1 MKKILLLI
9 LDGFGLRE
17 NESGNVINMSN
28 IPNIKKIMTDY
39 PISALDASG
48 ISVGLPRGVNGNCE
62 TGHMTIGAGR
72 YIKQPLTLIN
82 EKIKD
87 KTFFDNDE
95 LLDLMD
101 YVNDN
106 KSTLHMIGLISSD
119 NVYSSIDHFY
129 AALALAKIRN
139 VENVV
144 FHFITDGKES
154 LPMEANNL
162 IKTFVEKMNKVNL
175 GVIGTICGR
184 YFAMDH
190 DNNYDRV
197 KKAYD
202 ALVYGIG
209 NTFTDYDRCLSLHYK
224 NGITDE
230 FVNPSIITKGSYIKE
245 NDGLLFLNYR
255 PEAMKELISSFTDT
269 DFNMFNVKKFNNL
282 KCVSLYGVSENI
294 DVAFTN
300 ETISNTFGKY
310 LADLGFKQARIA
322 EADKYQYVTYYFDG
336 AEDISDKN
344 LFKMLVPSAKVPR
357 FDMKPEMSAGEIT
370 ESVLS
375 AMEDD
380 FDFILVNYANP
391 DALGHTGNIPACVRS
406 LESIDVCIGHIL
418 EKAQENFYEIV
429 ITSDH
434 GNIEYMKD
442 AEGNVITKHTDSKV
456 PLIICNNNYKL
467 KEEGTLQDVIPTL
480 IDMYEI
486 SKPKEM
492 TGESL
497 LIKENAN

>member
-1 MKKILLLI
+1 MKKIILLI
-9 LDGFGLRE
+9 LDGFGLRDD
-17 NESGNVINMSN
+17 ESGNVINMSN
-28 IPNIKKIMTDY
+28 IPNIKKIMSDY
-39 PISALDASG
+39 PISSLEASG
-48 ISVGLPRGVNGNCE
+48 VSVGLPKGVNGNCE
-62 TGHMTIGAGR
+62 VGHMTIGAGR

-87 KTFFDNDE
+87 KSFFENDE

-106 KSTLHMIGLISSD
+106 KSTLHMLGLISSD
-119 NVYSSIDHFY
+119 NVYASIDHFY
-129 AALALAKIRN
+129 AALALAKIKN
-139 VENVV
+139 VNNVV

-154 LPMEANNL
+154 LPMEANDL
-162 IKTFVEKMNKVNL
+162 ISLFVEKMNKVGL

-202 ALVYGIG
+202 ALVYNIG
-209 NTFTDYDRCLSLHYK
+209 NSFSDYNRCLTLHYK
-224 NGITDE
+224 NDITDE
-230 FVNPSIITKGSYIKE
+230 FINPSIITKGSYIKYGY
-245 NDGLLFLNYR
+245 GLLFLNYR
-255 PEAMKELISSFTDT
+255 PEAMKELISSFTEP
-269 DFNMFNVKKFNNL
+269 DFNMFNIKKFNNL
-282 KCVSLYGVSENI
+282 KCTSLYGVSENI

-322 EADKYQYVTYYFDG
+322 EADKCQYVTYYFDG
-336 AEDISDKN
+336 AEEINDKN

-357 FDMKPEMSAGEIT
+357 FDMKPEMSAGEVT
-370 ESVLS
+370 EAVLN

-380 FDFILVNYANP
+380 YDFILVNYANP
-391 DALGHTGNIPACVRS
+391 DALGHTGNIPACIRS
-406 LESIDVCIGHIL
+406 LESVDVCLGHIL
-418 EKAQENFYEIV
+418 EKAQENFYEVV

-442 AEGNVITKHTDSKV
+442 TEGNVITKHTNNKV
-456 PLIICNNNYKL
+456 PFIICNQNYKL

-497 LIKENAN
+497 IIKEDAK